1 MFLMLDYIKW
11 PNFITWLFLLL
22 EILGY
27 MCLVIICCPAY
38 DVINFEIN
46 PSFFVKLFFS
56 IIKKSGQKLKYL
68 KYEMKAFNMK

>member
-1 MFLMLDYIKW
+1 MLDYIKW
-11 PNFITWLFLLL
+11 PNFITWLFLLY

-27 MCLVIICCPAY
+27 MCLVIICCPVY
-38 DVINFEIN
+38 DVINFEVN
-46 PSFFVKLFFS
+46 PSFFIKLFFS

>member
-1 MFLMLDYIKW
+1 MLDYIKW

-38 DVINFEIN
+38 DVINFETN
-46 PSFFVKLFFS
+46 PSFFVKLLFS